1 MNATYAPPAL
11 PRSHIF
17 YRRRLRGSRCVE
29 GPVIHRLSKDV
40 MVTKNENLNLKRN
53 VDVSVEAIRGDFLWN
68 SCIDKCKI
76 LFAWS
81 AAKEFSLARK
91 EP

>member
-17 YRRRLRGSRCVE
+17 YRRRLRGSGCVE

-40 MVTKNENLNLKRN
+40 LVTKKNHNLILKRN
-53 VDVSVEAIRGDFLWN
+53 GDLNVEASRGEFLV
-68 SCIDKCKI
+68 
-76 LFAWS
+76 
-81 AAKEFSLARK
+81 E
-91 EP
+91 